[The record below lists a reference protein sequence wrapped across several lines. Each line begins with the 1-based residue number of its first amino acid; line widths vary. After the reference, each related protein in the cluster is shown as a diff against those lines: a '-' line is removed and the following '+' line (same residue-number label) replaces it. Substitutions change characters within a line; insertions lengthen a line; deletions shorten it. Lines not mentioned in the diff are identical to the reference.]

1 MLIVIAGII
10 NKKTFKLNLKNR
22 SREAYP
28 ESKIFGDGYGGIN
41 ETKSDLTLDDVRN
54 FYNLWYQPNR
64 ASMVIVGDIDEN
76 TWQEIQNIFSE
87 EQISM

>member
-28 ESKIFGDGYGGIN
+28 ESKIFGDGYGKTHSDNPLIN
-41 ETKSDLTLDDVRN
+41 KK
-54 FYNLWYQPNR
+54 
-64 ASMVIVGDIDEN
+64 II
-76 TWQEIQNIFSE
+76 IIK
-87 EQISM
+87 